1 MNKKEKLSE
10 IIRNSTLND
19 FDKNMWFVFIQSV
32 NDEQIIPLLELLR
45 EDTTENL
52 EIITHNLKQ
61 KIKLAGNN
69 HLKNAQEIVDEEL
82 KIIEEKLSKE

>member
-32 NDEQIIPLLELLR
+32 NGEQIIPLLDLLQ

-61 KIKLAGNN
+61 KIKLAKNN